1 MRAGIVRVEVT
12 IEDKKRLEGSQ
23 TERQREKMSPSL
35 SPVAVWWRCG
45 EKDDR
50 MSLPQSQSQSLS
62 RRSQVSSAQEGE
74 DTSGYNREQ

>member
-35 SPVAVWWRCG
+35 SPVAVWWRWG

-50 MSLPQSQSQSLS
+50 MSLPQSQSLS